1 MDLRKG
7 LEQGT
12 YGKENFIIV
21 KKTWISNQKNLKGKR
36 KMGNERKKLKI
47 TKDIG
52 ISYDFE
58 SNVATIEKNRIIK
71 DNKNER

>member
-1 MDLRKG
+1 
-7 LEQGT
+7 
-12 YGKENFIIV
+12 
-21 KKTWISNQKNLKGKR
+21 
-36 KMGNERKKLKI
+36 MGNERKKLKI